1 MISLLQSLYAWVVR
15 RRNAQFDSG
24 KRPVVQVTKPVI
36 SVGNITAGGTGK
48 SPAVQLVARILMDNG
63 LRPAIVLRGYKRRSK
78 GLVVVHDGTSI
89 CATVERAG
97 DEAFMH
103 ATMLNVPVVVSSDK
117 VEAAAHAAGC
127 LPCDVIIVDD
137 GYQHRSLHRCIDVVL
152 VNDETLTS
160 TLLPGG
166 RLREPINE
174 LRRASIII
182 CAEASL
188 ENRIQD
194 YSASNALV
202 VSSTIEMHCDAPLDS
217 PVIIASGIAHP
228 DRMRISL
235 EHAGYMIVKHMVY
248 DDHHRYRTRDIWN
261 IRDAAASMSAV
272 VVTTDKD
279 IAKIRSV
286 DSSNDLHATSI
297 RVAHIRM
304 RINQPEFTE
313 RLLQDI
319 RNEHRR
325 LEE

>member
-1 MISLLQSLYAWVVR
+1 
-15 RRNAQFDSG
+15 
-24 KRPVVQVTKPVI
+24 
-36 SVGNITAGGTGK
+36 
-48 SPAVQLVARILMDNG
+48 
-63 LRPAIVLRGYKRRSK
+63 
-78 GLVVVHDGTSI
+78 
-89 CATVERAG
+89 
-97 DEAFMH
+97 
-103 ATMLNVPVVVSSDK
+103 MLNVPVVVSSDK

-160 TLLPGG
+160 ALLPGG

-188 ENRIQD
+188 ETRAQD
-194 YSASNALV
+194 YSASSALV
-202 VSSTIEMHCDAPLDS
+202 VSSTIEMHCDAPRDS
-217 PVIIASGIAHP
+217 PVIIVSGIAHP
-228 DRMRISL
+228 ERMRVSL
-235 EHAGYMIVKHMVY
+235 EQAGYMVVKHMVY

-261 IRDAAASMSAV
+261 IRDAAASMNAV

-297 RVAHIRM
+297 HVAHIRM